1 MYHGLIP
8 GRWRRLNVI
17 QVTQESLR
25 GLWLFRVISA
35 GLSRPDAPELP
46 TRTAPASRPVSPA
59 TIKYCEILLI
69 LEGQPFKDCS
79 GKSPCTAVLAYG
91 IEIPWRGRLSLSPF
105 PSPEQPLPLPRSE
118 SLPDSTSF
126 YLSFYLSFSPGL
138 LPPHI
143 LAPIP
148 QIPSL
153 DIVVFQV
160 GVHSH
165 FVGRNM

>member
-17 QVTQESLR
+17 QVIQESLR

-59 TIKYCEILLI
+59 IIKYYEILLI

-91 IEIPWRGRLSLSPF
+91 IEIPWRGRLSLSPS

-118 SLPDSTSF
+118 SLPDSTSLKAPSISPF
-126 YLSFYLSFSPGL
+126 PPASYLLTS
-138 LPPHI
+138 LPPS
-143 LAPIP
+143 LRFP
-148 QIPSL
+148 PSTL
-153 DIVVFQV
+153 LF
-160 GVHSH
+160 
-165 FVGRNM
+165 FRLE